1 MGHLFLQVWG
11 KMGHLHI
18 LLIKY
23 HKGKMGHPKVK
34 KFFQQ
39 KNRGW
44 GKTGHLHSLLI
55 IYHMTQFDDQ
65 TSLFSMKGYQ
75 IYIPRCT

>member
-23 HKGKMGHPKVK
+23 HKGKMGHPKVR
-34 KFFQQ
+34 KFYQQ

-44 GKTGHLHSLLI
+44 GENGSPPFFINNLSHDSI
-55 IYHMTQFDDQ
+55 
-65 TSLFSMKGYQ
+65 
-75 IYIPRCT
+75 